1 MLGRADRSTRR
12 RGTKDEESNRPLIV
26 YPSGAGWRLEK
37 NGREY
42 HAGVR
47 AVSEPARTRR
57 LGLRTARVSYH
68 RGDLEPDPG
77 LANHLLWL
85 VNFGCLND
93 VKQKSSSSP
102 IGVGYHPSTKK
113 KRRVGRG

>member
-1 MLGRADRSTRR
+1 L
-12 RGTKDEESNRPLIV
+12 KKESQYL
-26 YPSGAGWRLEK
+26 
-37 NGREY
+37 
-42 HAGVR
+42 
-47 AVSEPARTRR
+47 
-57 LGLRTARVSYH
+57 
-68 RGDLEPDPG
+68 

-102 IGVGYHPSTKK
+102 IGVGYHPSAKK